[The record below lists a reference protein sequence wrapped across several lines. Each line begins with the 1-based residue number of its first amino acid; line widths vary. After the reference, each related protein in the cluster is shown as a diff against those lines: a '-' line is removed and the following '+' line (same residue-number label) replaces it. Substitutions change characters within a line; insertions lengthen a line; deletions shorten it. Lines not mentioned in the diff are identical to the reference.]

1 MSVFDIFKKKLK
13 EKPVPQRTRKDF
25 GKAKPAIKKPITKK
39 PKPLAEKEPKLSV
52 SKKDIVKKEKLEKK
66 EIVKESVK
74 EPVKVV
80 KPRKIVKSEVAWKV
94 LKRPHITEK
103 ATELTEENQYMFRV
117 SSRSNKIE
125 IKQAV
130 EDVYGVIV
138 EKVRIINVPPKKR
151 RLGKT
156 QGWRK
161 GYKKAI
167 VKIKK
172 GQEIE
177 VLPR

>member
-13 EKPVPQRTRKDF
+13 EKPAPQKTRKDF
-25 GKAKPAIKKPITKK
+25 GKGKPTAKKPVIKK
-39 PKPLAEKEPKLSV
+39 PKPLEG
-52 SKKDIVKKEKLEKK
+52 KKDVIKKEKEETIKGPA
-66 EIVKESVK
+66 K
-74 EPVKVV
+74 EPVKIA

-117 SSRSNKIE
+117 SKQSNKIE
-125 IKQAV
+125 VKKAV

-156 QGWRK
+156 HGWRK

>member
-13 EKPVPQRTRKDF
+13 EKPTPRKTRKDF
-25 GKAKPAIKKPITKK
+25 GKEKPAIKKPVIKK
-39 PKPLAEKEPKLSV
+39 PKPLAG
-52 SKKDIVKKEKLEKK
+52 KKDIAKKEKPEKK
-66 EIVKESVK
+66 EVAKESAK
-74 EPVKVV
+74 EPVKIV
-80 KPRKIVKSEVAWKV
+80 KPKKIVESEVAWRV

-117 SSRSNKIE
+117 SKRSNKIE

-130 EDVYGVIV
+130 ADVYGVTV

>member
-1 MSVFDIFKKKLK
+1 MSVFDVFKKKLK
-13 EKPVPQRTRKDF
+13 EKPVPQRARRDF
-25 GKAKPAIKKPITKK
+25 GKEKPAVKK
-39 PKPLAEKEPKLSV
+39 PKRSV
-52 SKKDIVKKEKLEKK
+52 SKKDIVKEEKK
-66 EIVKESVK
+66 IIAEKSVK
-74 EPVKVV
+74 VA
-80 KPRKIVKSEVAWKV
+80 KPRKVIKSEVAWKV

-103 ATELTEENQYMFRV
+103 ATKLTQENQYIFRV
-117 SSRSNKIE
+117 FKHSKKIE

-130 EDVYGVIV
+130 EDVYGVTV

-177 VLPR
+177 ILPR

>member
-1 MSVFDIFKKKLK
+1 MSVFDVFKKKLK
-13 EKPVPQRTRKDF
+13 EKPAPQKARKDF
-25 GKAKPAIKKPITKK
+25 GKGGPAIKKSVVKK
-39 PKPLAEKEPKLSV
+39 PKPLAEK
-52 SKKDIVKKEKLEKK
+52 KDAIKKEDKTIKEKPAK
-66 EIVKESVK
+66 IA
-74 EPVKVV
+74 
-80 KPRKIVKSEVAWKV
+80 KPKKIVKSHVAWKV
-94 LKRPHITEK
+94 LQRPHITEK

-117 SSRSNKIE
+117 FSRSNKIE

-130 EDVYGVIV
+130 EDVYGVNV

-177 VLPR
+177 ILPR

>member
-1 MSVFDIFKKKLK
+1 M
-13 EKPVPQRTRKDF
+13 
-25 GKAKPAIKKPITKK
+25 
-39 PKPLAEKEPKLSV
+39 
-52 SKKDIVKKEKLEKK
+52 
-66 EIVKESVK
+66 
-74 EPVKVV
+74 
-80 KPRKIVKSEVAWKV
+80 

-103 ATELTEENQYMFRV
+103 ATELTSENQYMFRV

-125 IKQAV
+125 IKKAV
-130 EDVYGVIV
+130 SDVYGVKV
-138 EKVRIINVPPKKR
+138 ESVRIINVPPKKR

>member
-1 MSVFDIFKKKLK
+1 MSVFDVFKKKLK
-13 EKPVPQRTRKDF
+13 EKPAPKKARKDF
-25 GKAKPAIKKPITKK
+25 GTAKPVVKK
-39 PKPLAEKEPKLSV
+39 PKSLAGKKVV
-52 SKKDIVKKEKLEKK
+52 SKKDEKET
-66 EIVKESVK
+66 VK

-103 ATELTEENQYMFRV
+103 ATELSEENQYMFRV
-117 SSRSNKIE
+117 SKRSNKIE

-130 EDVYGVIV
+130 ADVYGVVV
-138 EKVRIINVPPKKR
+138 ESVRIINVPAKKR

>member
-1 MSVFDIFKKKLK
+1 MSVFNVFKKKLK
-13 EKPVPQRTRKDF
+13 ETSAPKKTRKDF
-25 GKAKPAIKKPITKK
+25 GKEKPVNKK
-39 PKPLAEKEPKLSV
+39 PKPLAEKKQKPVV
-52 SKKDIVKKEKLEKK
+52 SKKEVVKKVNKVKKEDGKIVEQLAKIAKPKK
-66 EIVKESVK
+66 V
-74 EPVKVV
+74 
-80 KPRKIVKSEVAWKV
+80 VKSEVAWKV

-103 ATELTEENQYMFRV
+103 ATELTEENQYIFRV

-130 EDVYGVIV
+130 ADVYGVVV
-138 EKVRIINVPPKKR
+138 ESVKIINVPPKKR